1 MGEKSQTDQSLFW
14 KSSVNQMQNLKTGKS
29 LRKQTK
35 LLAPATRQFTLNVV
49 FLQHTTDPSESK
61 QRVHNF
67 LSFTLQNKV
76 KSILVVI
83 QTHTHMFK
91 TLSCKEVEAQTRLT
105 TTSPASPLNHTG
117 LRCPV
122 RHQTGHLTNNSW
134 SQTTIVII
142 ELYTFLVTWRWWIF
156 WRICDLATRIFPRFK
171 KFTYCAFNPHWL
183 LVIFSFLL
191 IGCCDFSGFGL
202 TTFHRKQSKRDSYRL
217 LLGNIHTDAR
227 GTKSSHFHVVNLAYT
242 KNPCCLS
249 AFIYSEKRLPVPGIQ
264 FVNRTAI
271 VNGALVAGEQKTEQG
286 LSFFHSLLL
295 SRRLQS
301 CSVLQ
306 TKLLEQ
312 ATKTSKK
319 QTR

>member
-1 MGEKSQTDQSLFW
+1 M
-14 KSSVNQMQNLKTGKS
+14 
-29 LRKQTK
+29 
-35 LLAPATRQFTLNVV
+35 
-49 FLQHTTDPSESK
+49 
-61 QRVHNF
+61 
-67 LSFTLQNKV
+67 
-76 KSILVVI
+76 
-83 QTHTHMFK
+83 
-91 TLSCKEVEAQTRLT
+91 
-105 TTSPASPLNHTG
+105 
-117 LRCPV
+117 
-122 RHQTGHLTNNSW
+122 
-134 SQTTIVII
+134 
-142 ELYTFLVTWRWWIF
+142 
-156 WRICDLATRIFPRFK
+156 
-171 KFTYCAFNPHWL
+171 
-183 LVIFSFLL
+183 IFSFLL

-264 FVNRTAI
+264 FVNWTAI

>member
-1 MGEKSQTDQSLFW
+1 
-14 KSSVNQMQNLKTGKS
+14 
-29 LRKQTK
+29 
-35 LLAPATRQFTLNVV
+35 
-49 FLQHTTDPSESK
+49 
-61 QRVHNF
+61 
-67 LSFTLQNKV
+67 
-76 KSILVVI
+76 
-83 QTHTHMFK
+83 MFK

-105 TTSPASPLNHTG
+105 TTSPASPLNHTS

-134 SQTTIVII
+134 SQTRIVII
-142 ELYTFLVTWRWWIF
+142 ELYTSLVTWRWWIF

>member
-1 MGEKSQTDQSLFW
+1 
-14 KSSVNQMQNLKTGKS
+14 
-29 LRKQTK
+29 
-35 LLAPATRQFTLNVV
+35 
-49 FLQHTTDPSESK
+49 
-61 QRVHNF
+61 
-67 LSFTLQNKV
+67 
-76 KSILVVI
+76 
-83 QTHTHMFK
+83 MFK

-105 TTSPASPLNHTG
+105 TTSPASPLNHTS

-134 SQTTIVII
+134 RQTTIVII

-227 GTKSSHFHVVNLAYT
+227 GTQSSHFHVGKPMLPFHLYLLRKTFACSRHSVRKPDRDCKRRVISRWT
-242 KNPCCLS
+242 KNR
-249 AFIYSEKRLPVPGIQ
+249 AK
-264 FVNRTAI
+264 FV
-271 VNGALVAGEQKTEQG
+271 V
-286 LSFFHSLLL
+286 FSLL
-295 SRRLQS
+295 
-301 CSVLQ
+301 
-306 TKLLEQ
+306 
-312 ATKTSKK
+312 ATIASFTVVFCF
-319 QTR
+319 TN

>member
-1 MGEKSQTDQSLFW
+1 M
-14 KSSVNQMQNLKTGKS
+14 
-29 LRKQTK
+29 
-35 LLAPATRQFTLNVV
+35 
-49 FLQHTTDPSESK
+49 
-61 QRVHNF
+61 NF
-67 LSFTLQNKV
+67 LKNLRLSHSHFPALQAIY
-76 KSILVVI
+76 ILCF
-83 QTHTHMFK
+83 QSS
-91 TLSCKEVEAQTRLT
+91 LA
-105 TTSPASPLNHTG
+105 A
-117 LRCPV
+117 
-122 RHQTGHLTNNSW
+122 
-134 SQTTIVII
+134 
-142 ELYTFLVTWRWWIF
+142 
-156 WRICDLATRIFPRFK
+156 CDI
-171 KFTYCAFNPHWL
+171 
-183 LVIFSFLL
+183 SFLL
-191 IGCCDFSGFGL
+191 IGCCDFSGFGF

-286 LSFFHSLLL
+286 LSFFHSLVL

-319 QTR
+319 LTR

>member
-1 MGEKSQTDQSLFW
+1 MNFLKNLRLSHSHFPALQEIYILCFQS
-14 KSSVNQMQNLKTGKS
+14 S
-29 LRKQTK
+29 
-35 LLAPATRQFTLNVV
+35 LAPC
-49 FLQHTTDPSESK
+49 DI
-61 QRVHNF
+61 F
-67 LSFTLQNKV
+67 LS
-76 KSILVVI
+76 S
-83 QTHTHMFK
+83 
-91 TLSCKEVEAQTRLT
+91 
-105 TTSPASPLNHTG
+105 
-117 LRCPV
+117 
-122 RHQTGHLTNNSW
+122 
-134 SQTTIVII
+134 
-142 ELYTFLVTWRWWIF
+142 
-156 WRICDLATRIFPRFK
+156 
-171 KFTYCAFNPHWL
+171 HWL
-183 LVIFSFLL
+183 LWFLW
-191 IGCCDFSGFGL
+191 FWL

-312 ATKTSKK
+312 ATKTLKK